1 MSQKSIR
8 HSANNLCPGPPRVR
22 LNYATK
28 PCSVKAPTH
37 GLTAIRNA
45 ILCLGALLAHFGLAN
60 CPVAY
65 QGLKITTSLSSVS
78 LIFSE

>member
-8 HSANNLCPGPPRVR
+8 HAANHLCPGPPRVR

-45 ILCLGALLAHFGLAN
+45 ILCLPRALSR
-60 CPVAY
+60 
-65 QGLKITTSLSSVS
+65 TSDWQQPCAFWRLSSRPGLTAKENS
-78 LIFSE
+78 SIR